1 MGVEIVGRHMP
12 ARITLDDLAAMAAA
26 DRHGYR
32 YELSPEGSLS
42 VAPPL
47 DVEHAT
53 VASRLL
59 VWFVAAGMPVER
71 VLQAVG
77 IRIPRG
83 GGVGGR
89 VPDLTVWSQA
99 PGGATVWTPATGLL
113 LVVEIVSP
121 GSEAIDQE
129 IKRDEYRT
137 VGIPHYWL
145 VDQDAGH
152 TVTMFRLIDGE
163 YQVVRTMSLTW
174 LLNGSPTSHL
184 G

>member
-1 MGVEIVGRHMP
+1 MSAEIVGRHMP
-12 ARITLDDLAAMAAA
+12 ARITLDDLSAMAAA
-26 DRHGYR
+26 DPHGHR
-32 YELSPEGSLS
+32 YEVSPEGVLS
-42 VAPPL
+42 VVPPP

-59 VWFVAAGMPVER
+59 VWLVAAGFPVER

-99 PGGATVWTPATGLL
+99 PDGAMVWTPVTGLL

-121 GSEAIDQE
+121 GSEAIDQV
-129 IKRDEYRT
+129 IKRDEYQA

-145 VDQDAGH
+145 VDRDAGQ
-152 TVTMFRLIDGE
+152 TVTMFRLTDGK
-163 YQVVRTMSLTW
+163 YQVVRTMPLAW
-174 LLNGSPTSHL
+174 LLNGAPADHL